1 MSSQELALYIHA
13 LLVACVDP
21 RDFYGHDLVQ
31 ELRKSVE
38 TGGSYS
44 NPFLI
49 LVLCNA
55 GDAMTVR
62 DVERVTFAYD
72 SQHRPFWTED
82 EIVQNLMDVHGE
94 TITVRFS
101 VWMGGQVNQ
110 ARSWRVKMCLNSTI
124 YHVIETVD
132 KVVNKRKVE
141 YDVVYGKPFLTA
153 WNGKQDDPEMGTFW
167 FVYLK
172 T

>member
-1 MSSQELALYIHA
+1 MDVSSKYCSKE
-13 LLVACVDP
+13 P
-21 RDFYGHDLVQ
+21 
-31 ELRKSVE
+31 VE
-38 TGGSYS
+38 
-44 NPFLI
+44 
-49 LVLCNA
+49 
-55 GDAMTVR
+55 
-62 DVERVTFAYD
+62 
-72 SQHRPFWTED
+72 ED